1 MAIQKPDNALSS
13 TEAEYMV
20 MTQLSIE
27 AILLTTSSKVYN
39 VIISRHY

>member
-13 TEAEYMV
+13 IEAEYMA

-27 AILLTTSSKVYN
+27 AIWLTTLSKV
-39 VIISRHY
+39 